1 MAGVIIG
8 ANIRGLREADNAL
21 QSLARE
27 YGPRNARNAFRVPTR
42 RALLAT
48 RDNIA
53 ATTPVDTG
61 RLVETVGVRVGVPN
75 RFDKRRNPGAVYA
88 GRVGWFWPSSDT
100 RWFQAL
106 AVEFGTRYQPP
117 QSILRDALQRNS
129 QNIIDTFSTELR
141 RNITRTANRL
151 ERRARA
157 GRLRRR

>member
-1 MAGVIIG
+1 MPGVIVG

-27 YGPRNARNAFRVPTR
+27 YGPRNARQSLRVPTR

-53 ATTPVDTG
+53 NTTPVDTG
-61 RLVETVGVRVGVPN
+61 RLVETVDLRVGVPN
-75 RFDKRRNPGAVYA
+75 RFDKNRNPGAVYV
-88 GRVGWFWPSSDT
+88 GRVGWFWPTSDT

-117 QSILRDALQRNS
+117 KSILRDALERNS
-129 QNIIDTFSTELR
+129 RNIIETFTSELR

-157 GRLRRR
+157 GTLRRR